1 VKGQTQMEPSI
12 NVDEAPDRQL
22 IERRIQSV
30 KAKLAIEQDLSK
42 EKKTYLLETYVE
54 ELENLEF
61 KLASLP
67 RGVAEAN
74 QRNTLLAL
82 DIDFRRSAMLDQAS
96 VIEHRKNI
104 EDLWRSHDAAMVDAL
119 NRNTEALLAIAKSL
133 QSRT

>member
-1 VKGQTQMEPSI
+1 MEPSI

-104 EDLWRSHDAAMVDAL
+104 E
-119 NRNTEALLAIAKSL
+119 ALLAIAKSL